1 MVDAIKTFFMA
12 IGIFT
17 VGFMIYIVACNTI
30 RKFNRWRKNGC
41 KIKCLCKPHVYR
53 IYCYWSNS
61 GEGELILKCSKCGK
75 CKKIYVDTESFE
87 NWRRRQ
93 EE

>member
-12 IGIFT
+12 IGIIT

-30 RKFNRWRKNGC
+30 HKFNRWRKNGC
-41 KIKCLCKPHVYR
+41 KIKCLCKPHVYQ
-53 IYCYWSNS
+53 IYGYWPNS
-61 GEGELILKCSKCGK
+61 KEGELILECSKCGK
-75 CKKIYVDTESFE
+75 CKKIYIDTESFE
-87 NWRRRQ
+87 NWRCKQ

>member
-17 VGFMIYIVACNTI
+17 VGFMIYIVAYNTI
-30 RKFNRWRKNGC
+30 HKFNRWRKNGC
-41 KIKCLCKPHVYR
+41 KIKRLCKPH
-53 IYCYWSNS
+53 IYQIYYYWPKS

-75 CKKIYVDTESFE
+75 CKKIYIDTESFE
-87 NWRRRQ
+87 NWRCRQ

>member
-1 MVDAIKTFFMA
+1 MVELVKMIFMA

-17 VGFMIYIVACNTI
+17 VGIMIYIVAYNTI
-30 RKFNRWRKNGC
+30 HKFNRWRKNGC
-41 KIKCLCKPHVYR
+41 KIKCLCKPH
-53 IYCYWSNS
+53 IYQIYYYWPES

-75 CKKIYVDTESFE
+75 CKKIYIDTESFE
-87 NWRRRQ
+87 NWRCRQ